1 MTPFQKIR
9 QVNIAGIHASLDYM
23 PPCAYQDYCRWVLG
37 HPNLAEEWIQLVGM
51 TGLIRL
57 TLGLLDGLLTEDEFD
72 ALIPYTAPINVFS
85 MYEVLSD
92 NLAIGLAY
100 RSEGDASYDLR
111 RQITYELNHAIIA
124 RLRGAGREGAWAGL
138 AQQPAVDAVSL
149 FDQSLD
155 AGKHRAIAAAFIAQH
170 PEIDPQVIE
179 YSLYPNLA
187 ANVEACYEVVKTLQG
202 YVTQSWIEKGF
213 VRRYAGLNRLLDDTP
228 ISPSYL
234 LHIGANT
241 IMVRP
246 LLGYYIAV
254 IAEEIRFI
262 HNYDEVVENGLLM
275 TALEDAA
282 MIARLLNDLGPCLLE
297 QTDTEHR
304 HFVNDLYEA
313 QAKKDFSSFHE
324 LILYVAE
331 RSDASLTRLKKDAKF
346 GEFNL
351 CLYAAD
357 RTPLVTD
364 AIGVFCEQLHALSQ
378 LYHERWYSLR
388 ESLDII
394 DFETRSTLI
403 SEIILRF
410 IGFHEQ
416 MYSTPSDTAGGEYAV

>member
-1 MTPFQKIR
+1 MTPFEKIR

-23 PPCAYQDYCRWVLG
+23 PKNAYQDYCRWVLA
-37 HPNLAEEWIQLVGM
+37 HPYLAEEWIQLVGM
-51 TGLIRL
+51 TGLTRL
-57 TLGLLDGLLTEDEFD
+57 TFGLLEGLLTSGEFD

-100 RSEGDASYDLR
+100 RSEWDTTYDLR
-111 RQITYELNHAIIA
+111 RQIIYELNHAIIA

-155 AGKHRAIAAAFIAQH
+155 ADKHRLIAAAFTEQH
-170 PEIDPQVIE
+170 PEIDPQAIE

-187 ANVEACYEVVKTLQG
+187 ANVEACYQVVETLQG
-202 YVTQSWIEKGF
+202 YVTQGWIQKGF
-213 VRRYAGLNRLLDDTP
+213 VRRYAGLNRLMDDTP

-234 LHIGANT
+234 LQLGANT

-297 QTDTEHR
+297 HAETEHS
-304 HFVNDLYEA
+304 HFVNSLYEV
-313 QAKKDFSSFHE
+313 QAKKGFSSFHE

-331 RSDASLTRLKKDAKF
+331 RSDAGLTRLKKDAKF

-357 RTPLVTD
+357 RTPSVTE
-364 AIGVFCEQLHALSQ
+364 AIEVFREQLHTLSQ
-378 LYHERWYSLR
+378 LYRERWNSLR

-416 MYSTPSDTAGGEYAV
+416 MYRIPSDTPGGEYAV